1 MSEAKQNQ
9 SSGVRVFMTVPEHRE
24 WYCQGGRR
32 IKDILEELQLNPE
45 AVIAICGDTLLTPDE
60 VVRDG
65 TELEVRSAISGGNAL

>member
-1 MSEAKQNQ
+1 MGEQMQNQ
-9 SSGVRVFMTVPEHRE
+9 SSGVRVFMTVPERRE
-24 WYCQGGRR
+24 WYCEGGRR

-65 TELEVRSAISGGNAL
+65 TELEIRSAISGGSGL